1 MQLFIIGDVHGC
13 YHTFQQML
21 EHWDPSKERLIQVGD
36 LIDRGNYSVEV
47 LQQAKCLSEKYHGDA
62 VFLRG
67 NHEQM
72 MIDHLENGKIGGSW
86 LFNGGEYTLQQFKEK
101 NIPVES
107 MLHWLRNTAL
117 KWESPSLLV
126 SHAGIGKK
134 TLNPYDLHAQ
144 DGILWN
150 RGRLKKL
157 PKIQVIGH
165 TPQQNGRANFT
176 TASQHWNI
184 DTGAYRGICLTG
196 LKLQENGLF
205 LEEINIP
212 TDERDLPQ

>member
-13 YHTFQQML
+13 YHTFQQLL
-21 EHWDPSKERLIQVGD
+21 EHWNPAKERLIQVGD

-47 LQQAKCLSEKYHGDA
+47 LQLAQSLHKKHQGDA

-72 MIDHLENGKIGGSW
+72 MIDHIENGKIGGSW
-86 LFNGGEYTLQQFKEK
+86 LFNGGQKTLQQFEAKE
-101 NIPVES
+101 IPVDS
-107 MLHWLRNTAL
+107 MLHWLRNTPL
-117 KWESPSLLV
+117 KWESPSLLAT
-126 SHAGIGKK
+126 HAGIGKSA
-134 TLNPYDLHAQ
+134 LNPYDVHSP

-150 RGRLKKL
+150 RKRLKKL
-157 PKIQVIGH
+157 PKVQVIGH
-165 TPQQNGRANFT
+165 TPQQNGRASFT

-196 LKLQENGLF
+196 LKLQENGNYI
-205 LEEINIP
+205 EEINIP
-212 TDERDLPQ
+212 TDERDVQT